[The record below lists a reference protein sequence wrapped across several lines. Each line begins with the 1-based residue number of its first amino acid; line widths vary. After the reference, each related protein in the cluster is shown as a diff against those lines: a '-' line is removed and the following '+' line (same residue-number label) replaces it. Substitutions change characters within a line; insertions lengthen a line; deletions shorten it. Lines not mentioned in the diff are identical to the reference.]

1 MRKLWLMSCRIALT
15 SLHFVTVSPSCA
27 VFHCILLYT
36 WISSSLNTIQYM
48 LRYKLEEIQH
58 QTDLSKLNVS
68 PNLVFCTFY
77 NKFRV
82 LFQIRTIIFAM
93 LWTWSIPELCIMY
106 VVMELRKRR
115 KMENWRIYGERR
127 ITEGTQRW
135 WPAGRS
141 LSFTFYLLSCGCYGA
156 VDDET
161 LPLLLFNDNW
171 LKGWIALFWVLD
183 VFSILFKLPW
193 FVWLAFVHFEWI
205 NYFVFCKYFRC
216 HGLAC

>member
-1 MRKLWLMSCRIALT
+1 
-15 SLHFVTVSPSCA
+15 
-27 VFHCILLYT
+27 
-36 WISSSLNTIQYM
+36 M

-127 ITEGTQRW
+127 ITEGTQRR

-171 LKGWIALFWVLD
+171 LKGWIALFWVLN